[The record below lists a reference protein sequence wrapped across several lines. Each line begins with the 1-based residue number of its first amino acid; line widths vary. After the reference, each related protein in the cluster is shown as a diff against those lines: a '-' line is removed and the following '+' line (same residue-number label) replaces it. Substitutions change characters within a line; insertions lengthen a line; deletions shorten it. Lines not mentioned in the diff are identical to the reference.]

1 MKSIR
6 AVVFR
11 GTACRGKEGQFMAKT
26 LQLTFADRVGDALFI
41 MLLRAGVKRGTMS
54 LLTVHGRKR
63 GSQKGPV

>member
-1 MKSIR
+1 
-6 AVVFR
+6 
-11 GTACRGKEGQFMAKT
+11 MAKT

-63 GSQKGPV
+63 GSHVRSRYSWSSKNPSEVA

>member
-1 MKSIR
+1 
-6 AVVFR
+6 
-11 GTACRGKEGQFMAKT
+11 MAKT

-54 LLTVHGRKR
+54 LLTVHSRKR